1 MNNAG
6 PLRPDLMKTLE
17 VVTGGPDVRCVGIQ
31 PRVVP
36 PEDEGG
42 YTAWHRDMQDNQSGE
57 SSSG

>member
-1 MNNAG
+1 
-6 PLRPDLMKTLE
+6 MKTLE